1 MPQPEFDPWTVQTV
15 AIRYTDWAIPTHNKL
30 SNQKLVIEIQTQLH
44 VFGVV
49 NLAKTYS

>member
-1 MPQPEFDPWTVQTV
+1 MPQPGFDPRTIQAV

-30 SNQKLVIEIQTQLH
+30 SNQKLFIEIQTQLH

-49 NLAKTYS
+49 NIAKTYS